1 MNFIYLKKEEY
12 ESLVNSISSL
22 KESILSMGNS
32 TSESTWL
39 PETKAMKFLDVSKS
53 TIQRYRKNGLLPF
66 SQYANKIMYKTVD
79 INAFLE
85 ANYSGNSSYSPSIS
99 EAA

>member
-12 ESLVNSISSL
+12 ERLENSISSL
-22 KESILSMGNS
+22 QETILNIVS
-32 TSESTWL
+32 TSKSAWL

-79 INAFLE
+79 LNAFLE
-85 ANYSGNSSYSPSIS
+85 ANYSGNSSYSPSKS
-99 EAA
+99 EAV